1 MAEKDFREE
10 ELRKQLFEVRMKLA
24 ILANKED
31 DPNYEEMIEKARQEH
46 VRIKREYAKYKTELK
61 VKSEGMK
68 R

>member
-31 DPNYEEMIEKARQEH
+31 DPNYDLIYSDDNFVIFERLN
-46 VRIKREYAKYKTELK
+46 AKVAENT
-61 VKSEGMK
+61 
-68 R
+68 